1 MFEAILSFIVTYKY
15 ILIFYLCVILF
26 IVLHRSK
33 IDVQGKV
40 IFLYRTK
47 WGISWMDK
55 YSTKFREWVILG
67 GYIGIGVGFIGMVL
81 ISYTIVLN
89 IYGLLFVPKATS
101 GVSLVLP
108 GMNIPGIGV
117 LPFWYWLITIF
128 IVAVVHEF
136 SHGIV
141 ARAHNIK
148 IKNTGVVF
156 FGPIL
161 GAFVEPDEKK
171 MEKEKDIVQYSVL
184 AAGAFSNIILGLV
197 ALFLLTS
204 VFIPLQEL
212 MIDSK
217 GFTFAQNHNATTPF
231 ALAGIA
237 PGTIILGIDQ
247 QQTKNFEEFKE
258 KLDTYSPK
266 DKVVIVTPTK
276 KYDVILA
283 KKPEDPT
290 KSFLGII
297 NITNEMK
304 IKEKYESGM
313 GKGVYSSLEWF
324 TGLSNNKLGFLLWLS
339 MISIGIG
346 LFNLLPLPI
355 VDGGRMVQVFLH
367 KLYGS
372 EKGERRY
379 RKVSLFFL
387 FILVVTIIYSITT
400 MITPHLSTF
409 L

>member
-1 MFEAILSFIVTYKY
+1 MFEAILSFIFTYKY
-15 ILIFYLCVILF
+15 IILFYLVVILF

-33 IDVQGKV
+33 IDVQGKI

-47 WGISWMDK
+47 WGIAWMDK
-55 YSTKFREWVILG
+55 YSAKYREWVILL
-67 GYIGIGVGFIGMVL
+67 GYIGTGVGFIGMIL

-89 IYGLLFVPKATS
+89 VYNLIFVPKATS

-136 SHGIV
+136 SHGVV

-148 IKNTGVVF
+148 VKNTGVVF

-197 ALFLLTS
+197 ALFLLVN
-204 VFIPLQEL
+204 VFVPVQQM
-212 MIDSK
+212 MIDSN
-217 GFTFAQNHNATTPF
+217 GFTFAENHNATTPF
-231 ALAGIA
+231 ALAGIE
-237 PGTIILGIDQ
+237 PGTVILGIDQ

-258 KLDTYSPK
+258 KLEVYSPGN
-266 DKVVIVTPTK
+266 KVVIVTPTK
-276 KYDVILA
+276 NYDVVLA

-290 KSFLGII
+290 KPFLGIVKI
-297 NITNEMK
+297 SNEMK
-304 IKEKYESGM
+304 IKEKYDSGI
-313 GKGVYSSLEWF
+313 GKVAYSSLEWF
-324 TGLSNNKLGFLLWLS
+324 TGLSNNKLGFLFWLS
-339 MISIGIG
+339 MISVGIG

-355 VDGGRMVQVFLH
+355 VDGGRMAQVFLH

-372 EKGERRY
+372 EKGEKKY

-387 FILVVTIIYSITT
+387 FILVVTLIYSVMT
-400 MITPHLSTF
+400 MVTPHISKL